1 MNSEAVVNVRA
12 VIVPLRPRLRMGGK
26 SASSDQ
32 SSAQLLLNAEE
43 ISLVPNKWIVG
54 KLSGASGSFTLV
66 YSTQLTTSTS
76 TTSLMYVHSAAKSWH
91 HSDTLSCGHC
101 HSDDWLYAVASLS
114 LERLR
119 W

>member
-1 MNSEAVVNVRA
+1 M
-12 VIVPLRPRLRMGGK
+12 
-26 SASSDQ
+26 
-32 SSAQLLLNAEE
+32 

>member
-1 MNSEAVVNVRA
+1 MSLSLPATPSYRDQLLRNVE
-12 VIVPLRPRLRMGGK
+12 LRH
-26 SASSDQ
+26 
-32 SSAQLLLNAEE
+32 LLNATLLTKN
-43 ISLVPNKWIVG
+43 SLVPNKWIVG
-54 KLSGASGSFTLV
+54 KLSGASGIFTLV